1 MPHTSAAIEVQW
13 FYRFLRG
20 PHECDLRDHI
30 ALQLRDC
37 YMTTNKQP
45 SVSVIIPTYNRGYCV
60 CRAIDS
66 VLKQTYRDYEI
77 VIVDDGSVDDTRERV
92 AQYGDAVRY
101 LRKPNGG
108 AGSARNEG
116 LRHAR
121 GRYVAWLD
129 SDDVWSPWK
138 LDLQMQVF
146 QRLPDV
152 KLVCS
157 DFSAVDKAGR
167 LTPSYIMK
175 YYHAYRH
182 YKNDLYN
189 VYEWSVLLDYEEEI
203 HGRAKQSVNVYVG
216 NIYEKMIWGNLI
228 HTSTIVFK
236 RELVDIVG
244 LFDESFDTCEDYDFH
259 LRVCKEAY
267 VGYLDLPTTLYRRG
281 TPDQLTNNSEDALL
295 RQYTV
300 LLRMIQSVAQ
310 RDPPLVTRYPKWL
323 DHWLGKSHAELA
335 DLLALR
341 NPPAALDHWR
351 TALHHAPLL
360 ALSPRVLARV
370 LFPKVIVRLV
380 VAAKARL

>member
-1 MPHTSAAIEVQW
+1 
-13 FYRFLRG
+13 
-20 PHECDLRDHI
+20 
-30 ALQLRDC
+30 
-37 YMTTNKQP
+37 MTTNKQP

-60 CRAIDS
+60 CKAIDS

-92 AQYGDAVRY
+92 AQYGEAVRY
-101 LRKPNGG
+101 LWKLNGG
-108 AGSARNEG
+108 AGSARNAG

-121 GRYVAWLD
+121 GHYVAWLD
-129 SDDVWSPWK
+129 SDDVWLPCK
-138 LDLQMQVF
+138 LSLQMRVF
-146 QRLPDV
+146 QRLPNV
-152 KLVCS
+152 QLVCS
-157 DFSAVDKAGR
+157 DFSAVDKVGR

-182 YKNDLYN
+182 YKKDLRN
-189 VYEWSVLLDYEEEI
+189 IYEWSVLLDYEEEI
-203 HGRAKQSVNVYVG
+203 HDRSIQSVNVYVG

-259 LRVCKEAY
+259 LRVCKEAC

-300 LLRMIQSVAQ
+300 LLRMIQGVAQ

-323 DHWLGKSHAELA
+323 DHWLGKSHAEMA

-341 NPPAALDHWR
+341 DPPAALDHWR
-351 TALHHAPLL
+351 TALHHAPLV
-360 ALSPRVLARV
+360 ALSPRVMARV